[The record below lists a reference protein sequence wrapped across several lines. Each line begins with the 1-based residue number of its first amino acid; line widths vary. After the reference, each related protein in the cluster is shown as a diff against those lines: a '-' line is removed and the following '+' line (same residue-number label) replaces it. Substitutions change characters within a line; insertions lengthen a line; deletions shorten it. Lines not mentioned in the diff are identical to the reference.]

1 MANNQYQK
9 HKDRIQK
16 EASERN
22 QNLSEEKSKK
32 NEKKTFERYQ
42 NLTEEEEK
50 KLQYHRKCNKNVIKR
65 KKKKLVDY
73 RRNYYIPQN
82 K

>member
-1 MANNQYQK
+1 MANNYYQK

-16 EASERN
+16 EASERY

-32 NEKKTFERYQ
+32 NEKKTVERYQ
-42 NLTEEEEK
+42 NLTEEEEEK

-65 KKKKLVDY
+65 KKKKVS
-73 RRNYYIPQN
+73 
-82 K
+82 